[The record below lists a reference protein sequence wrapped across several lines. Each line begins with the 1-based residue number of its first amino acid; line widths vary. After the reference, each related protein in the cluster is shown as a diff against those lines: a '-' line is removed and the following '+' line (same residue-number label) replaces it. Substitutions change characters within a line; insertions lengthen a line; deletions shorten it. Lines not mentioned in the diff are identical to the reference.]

1 MQPSFTV
8 SPVRRRP
15 RRQLLS
21 EVLRRP
27 DGRRLTSLFTM
38 VLLLAGIALL
48 SYPVATDL
56 YGRHRQIDL
65 TEAFRD
71 PAVEAAYAGRC
82 IAVGDGLIRLR
93 IPKLEVDVLVVEG
106 TTTEAPRA
114 GAGHDEGS
122 PLPGEAGNMAIAGHR
137 TTFDR
142 PLNHTDEPGEGDAVK
157 LEKTFVVHVYRAL
170 ARLDA
175 HAHPWVVTP
184 KDVSGF
190 DPDGGRSLLTL
201 TSCHPKGSA
210 QQRLVMRFALVS
222 SEPRLSAA

>member
-71 PAVEAAYAGRC
+71 PAVEAAYAGCR

-106 TTTEAPRA
+106 TTTEALRA
-114 GAGHDEGS
+114 GPVTTRGARCRERRATWRS
-122 PLPGEAGNMAIAGHR
+122 PGTARPSTVRSTTR
-137 TTFDR
+137 TS
-142 PLNHTDEPGEGDAVK
+142 LV
-157 LEKTFVVHVYRAL
+157 RA
-170 ARLDA
+170 
-175 HAHPWVVTP
+175 TP
-184 KDVSGF
+184 
-190 DPDGGRSLLTL
+190 
-201 TSCHPKGSA
+201 
-210 QQRLVMRFALVS
+210 
-222 SEPRLSAA
+222 